1 MKNKTVLIVEDEE
14 KINKMLCDYFRFNE
28 FNVSSA
34 SDGLEAVE
42 KFNDSIDLIILDVML
57 PKIDGF
63 TVLRRIRKKSDVPV
77 IMVTARADEE
87 DVLMGYELKVDD
99 YVTKPFNL
107 EILLAKVK
115 VLLSRIEAMQSNSK
129 ENVQEGILEYNG
141 VKLDKLKMEVYIDDE
156 QIEIEPKQFE
166 VLEYLME
173 NKNIVIS
180 REKLLETKWGYDY
193 YGNTRV
199 VDAQI
204 KKLRK
209 NLKHKSYCIKTIF
222 GSGYKF
228 DVE

>member
-14 KINKMLCDYFRFNE
+14 KINRMLCDYFRFNE
-28 FNVSSA
+28 FNVISA

-57 PKIDGF
+57 PKLDGF
-63 TVLRRIRKKSDVPV
+63 TVLRRIRKKSNIPV
-77 IMVTARADEE
+77 IMVTARSDEE

-99 YVTKPFNL
+99 YVTKPFSS
-107 EILLAKVK
+107 EILLAKAK
-115 VLLSRIEAMQSNSK
+115 VLLSRIEAMTSNAK
-129 ENVQEGILEYNG
+129 EKGQEDILEYNG
-141 VKLDKLKMEVYIDDE
+141 VKLDKLKREVYIDDE

-204 KKLRK
+204 KKIRK